1 MNSRPFVALAVLAAR
16 LGLGAEPPTE
26 TAAAAAPAVT
36 PAAESAPA
44 AAPAAERA
52 PAPAP
57 AAPVPA
63 PELTPPGTEPAPEP
77 APEPEPLTGEL
88 RLNFQGAP
96 IDTVLD
102 YLSRAGGF
110 VIVRDTPVAGTIDI
124 VSHAPLNAD
133 EAVALLHTVLSDR
146 GYGVI
151 RTERVLRI
159 VRRDDARNRDLPVV
173 TGNNPEE
180 VPRTGELVTQIVPL
194 HHTTAAKLIETL
206 KPLIPAQ
213 TTITANED
221 SNALVVTDTRVNIR
235 RMLEIIKA
243 LDTAVS
249 SILDI
254 AVIPLRYADAV
265 QAADLVNKVYETPV
279 SRSTSQSGSS
289 RGGFMSRMRG
299 FGPPGFGGDAGATPT
314 DTSREAKAT
323 ASYVKAVA
331 DENGNAVVVTAPA
344 EVLEQIRQLLQ
355 ELDAPSE
362 DTTTVRVL
370 PLRYADA
377 TQVANMLASLYPDA
391 TASASRQ
398 GGRFGGAVFG
408 PGGPMFGPG
417 QGTSS
422 SSASTQSQRKLSQ
435 AKVIAVADTRTNAV
449 IVSASATTMDEIAE
463 VVKELDATPANVPT
477 VYVYQLQNADVTRT
491 KEILDNMFEDLDNA
505 RSTSR
510 TSTQGRATTS
520 RSTSGTG
527 AGSGAGLSGAPGA
540 SSGAVGSR

>member
-16 LGLGAEPPTE
+16 LGLGADTPTE
-26 TAAAAAPAVT
+26 PVAAP
-36 PAAESAPA
+36 APA
-44 AAPAAERA
+44 AAPAAGLV
-52 PAPAP
+52 PGSAP
-57 AAPVPA
+57 AAPTTAEPVPA
-63 PELTPPGTEPAPEP
+63 PGPTPPGTELAPEP
-77 APEPEPLTGEL
+77 APDVVPLTGEL

-124 VSHAPLNAD
+124 VSHAPLSAD

-173 TGNNPEE
+173 TGNDPDE

-213 TTITANED
+213 TTISANED

-279 SRSTSQSGSS
+279 SRSTSQSGSN

-299 FGPPGFGGDAGATPT
+299 FGPPGFGGDADATAT

-344 EVLEQIRQLLQ
+344 ETLEQIRQLLQ

-377 TQVANMLASLYPDA
+377 TQVANMLASLYPD
-391 TASASRQ
+391 TSASAGRQ
-398 GGRFGGAVFG
+398 GGRFGGAMFG
-408 PGGPMFGPG
+408 PGGPIFGPG
-417 QGTSS
+417 QGTQSGS
-422 SSASTQSQRKLSQ
+422 TSTQSQRKLSQ

-449 IVSASATTMDEIAE
+449 IVSASATTMDEIAG

-510 TSTQGRATTS
+510 TSTQGRSTTS

-527 AGSGAGLSGAPGA
+527 AGSGGGLSGAPGA
-540 SSGAVGSR
+540 SAGAVGSR